1 MITTIYNILALII
14 SFIIITVGAPIYVS
28 IWYTVLCVGALSIT
42 MLIRRVVNDYP
53 LVTSKQKEGIEIVFG
68 EEYNERMLNYIGSYL
83 AHTILILALTGNF
96 SLVIAITGVL
106 IVRLLIAVQTHNKV
120 KEYRK

>member
-1 MITTIYNILALII
+1 MITIIYNILALII

-83 AHTILILALTGNF
+83 AHTILILTLTGNF

>member
-83 AHTILILALTGNF
+83 AHTILILTLTGNF
-96 SLVIAITGVL
+96 PLVIAITGVL
-106 IVRLLIAVQTHNKV
+106 IVRLLIAVPTHNKV

>member
-14 SFIIITVGAPIYVS
+14 SFIIITVGAPIYIS
-28 IWYTVLCVGALSIT
+28 IWYAVLCIGALSIT
-42 MLIRRVVNDYP
+42 MLIRRVANDYP

-68 EEYNERMLNYIGSYL
+68 EEYNERILNYIGSYI
-83 AHTILILALTGNF
+83 AHTILILTLTNNF
-96 SLVIAITGVL
+96 PLVIAITGVL

-120 KEYRK
+120 KEYKK